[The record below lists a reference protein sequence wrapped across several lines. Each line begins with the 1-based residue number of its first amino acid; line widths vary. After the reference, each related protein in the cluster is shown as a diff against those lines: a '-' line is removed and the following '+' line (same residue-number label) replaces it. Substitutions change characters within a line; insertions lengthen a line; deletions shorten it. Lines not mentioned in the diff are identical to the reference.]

1 MKHPKK
7 GVLDTVI
14 YNTDITVTNI
24 LNKVYNYIVNGKPA
38 IEWIIDQYNVSIDK
52 KSGILDDPNEFSEDP
67 NYILNL
73 LLSVIT
79 VSMKTL
85 GLIDKLPDFEVLD

>member
-24 LNKVYNYIVNGKPA
+24 TNKVYNYIVNGKPA

>member
-24 LNKVYNYIVNGKPA
+24 PNKVYNYIVNGKPA
-38 IEWIIDQYNVSIDK
+38 IEWIIDQYNVSSDK

>member
-1 MKHPKK
+1 
-7 GVLDTVI
+7 
-14 YNTDITVTNI
+14 
-24 LNKVYNYIVNGKPA
+24 
-38 IEWIIDQYNVSIDK
+38 
-52 KSGILDDPNEFSEDP
+52 SEDP